1 MKIPKTK
8 AMIMFYVLAIAAVLA
23 GCTVMDGNGL
33 SKQTS
38 QSSQVTSQSSQ
49 GISAGAAA
57 GSVEGSVVIN
67 AVTSADYSKAD
78 LTEAVADGDTIYI
91 GLEGDS

>member
-8 AMIMFYVLAIAAVLA
+8 AMIVFYVLAIAVILA

-38 QSSQVTSQSSQ
+38 QASQ

-57 GSVEGSVVIN
+57 GSVEGSVVIS

-91 GLEGDS
+91 GLE